1 MKGGLMHFV
10 REPAV
15 SGMFYPD
22 DPTKL
27 RKDIETY
34 LKCAVVP
41 DLEENVIGIIS
52 PHAGYMYSGKVAAY
66 GFRMIVRKQYDTV
79 ILIGPSH
86 RAYFE
91 GVALWDRGS
100 FETPLG
106 RTDIDEDIAGE
117 IVNINGII
125 KPNMDTHREEHSLE
139 VQLPFLQSVLDSFK
153 IIPLVMGIQTSSAC
167 RELAQSLSEV
177 IQASKKK
184 FLVVGSTDLSHYYP
198 YAVAKKLDDVIVGRL
213 GTFNI
218 PGMIE
223 DIETG
228 KTEACGAGPII
239 ATMMLSEKL
248 GADHGTVLKYANS
261 GDVSGDKAGVVGYVS
276 AVFCRKQQSERGM
289 P

>member
-1 MKGGLMHFV
+1 MNFV

-22 DPTKL
+22 NPTKL

-34 LKCAVVP
+34 LGNAAVP
-41 DLEENVIGIIS
+41 DLKENVVGIIS
-52 PHAGYMYSGKVAAY
+52 PHAGYMYSGQVAAY
-66 GFRMIVRKQYDTV
+66 GFRMIAKKQYDTV
-79 ILIGPSH
+79 ILLGPSH

-91 GVALWDRGS
+91 GVALWDRGC

-106 RTDIDEDIAGE
+106 RIDIDEETARE
-117 IVNINGII
+117 IVNIGGII

-139 VQLPFLQSVLDSFK
+139 VQLPFLQSVLDNFR
-153 IIPLVMGIQTSSAC
+153 IIPLIMGIQTSSAC
-167 RELAQSLSEV
+167 KKLVQSISKIL
-177 IQASKKK
+177 QASKKS
-184 FLVVGSTDLSHYYP
+184 FLIVGSTDLSHYYP
-198 YAVAKKLDDVIVGRL
+198 YADAKKLDDVIVGHL
-213 GTFNI
+213 GSFNI
-218 PGMIE
+218 PGMVK

-261 GDVSGDKAGVVGYVS
+261 GDVSGDKSGVVGYVS
-276 AVFCRKQQSERGM
+276 AVFYQEQQSERGNS
-289 P
+289 